1 MTQEVI
7 EAPLPGKIV
16 RVEVTIGNTVEEGGV
31 ICIIEAM
38 KMENPILSPVRA
50 SVIEVA
56 VSPGQI
62 DRVLGILARGLEI

>member
-1 MTQEVI
+1 MAQEVV

-16 RVEVTIGNTVEEGGV
+16 RVDVTVGNSVEESGV

-38 KMENPILSPVRA
+38 KMENPILSPVKA

-56 VSPGQI
+56 VSPGQVVRTGEKI
-62 DRVLGILARGLEI
+62 AVIEY